1 MRITLKEKIEM
12 YEEHIFKGKSL
23 SHISEMYDGY
33 DIGNLKYI
41 INLFKR
47 YGKKAFDHNKVKT

>member
-12 YEEHIFKGKSL
+12 Y
-23 SHISEMYDGY
+23 DVY

-41 INLFKR
+41 ITLFKR
-47 YGKKAFDHNKVKT
+47 YGKKAFDHNKVKTYIRDYSN